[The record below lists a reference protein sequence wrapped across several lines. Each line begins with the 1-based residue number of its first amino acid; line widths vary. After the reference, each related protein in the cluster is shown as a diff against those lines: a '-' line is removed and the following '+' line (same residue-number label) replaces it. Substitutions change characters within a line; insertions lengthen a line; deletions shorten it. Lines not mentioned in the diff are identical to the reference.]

1 MYQMSLGDAI
11 IAVAL
16 ALQLVILAMV
26 GMPSRQP
33 LWKRVLVT
41 VIMIIGYELMH
52 VFSYLEGEFFYQLGF
67 MLDLFLPLICVAI
80 ICTGNLWRNYVIS
93 IVGFQLS
100 NFILSVLSL
109 IFEQDDALLDIALW
123 IPLEVQG
130 ALQLSI
136 MAIVSTVIVGF
147 IIKVFVPREYH
158 GNGNIYMV
166 LAILLIIGFALA
178 YYLMVADT
186 MSLMDMTLY
195 EVRYLLLSVLNT
207 FLIAICYYLAE
218 KRRLKKEEAQ
228 LQSMIVENYDQY
240 EKIVKANQELKEVRE
255 SVLEQGRYA
264 GALAERTANQE
275 LGVYAK
281 EALQVAED
289 MIGVPLSGNPLVD
302 AVFSK
307 YNRIAKEK
315 GILVDIMPEP
325 MSTTCAEEKE
335 IIMLLEYVFHYVF
348 MVQEKVEGE
357 RWIVFRM
364 KKRENSWVLKVLFS
378 RPLMERTRLDKNQML
393 DLKKKSKR
401 SILRIMQKL
410 VKNADGTISL
420 QPRKEEAELNILL
433 PQKEGEGTS
442 VSEEK
447 ICIKCR

>member
-11 IAVAL
+11 IAVGYAL
-16 ALQLVILAMV
+16 ELVILVMV
-26 GMPSRQP
+26 GMPSKQP
-33 LWKRVLVT
+33 FWKRVLVT

-52 VFSYLEGEFFYQLGF
+52 VFSYLEGEFFYQLIF

-80 ICTGNLWRNYVIS
+80 ICTGNLWRNHVIS
-93 IVGFQLS
+93 LLS
-100 NFILSVLSL
+100 LQVANFILSALSL
-109 IFEQDDALLDIALW
+109 LFGQEDVMLDSALW

-136 MAIVSTVIVGF
+136 MAIFSAF
-147 IIKVFVPREYH
+147 IGGLIIRRVVPREYH
-158 GNGNIYMV
+158 GNGYIYMALVMLVIIV
-166 LAILLIIGFALA
+166 LAAVYVLQSASTMPIIDATF
-178 YYLMVADT
+178 
-186 MSLMDMTLY
+186 Y
-195 EVRYLLLSVLNT
+195 EVQFLLTRVGVVAI
-207 FLIAICYYLAE
+207 IAICYYLAE

-264 GALAERTANQE
+264 EELAKRTANQE

-364 KKRENSWVLKVLFS
+364 KQQGGTWIIKMLFS
-378 RPLMERTRLDKNQML
+378 KPPREAIKEIGNQIMNIKNMGKNNILHILQRVVKKGGGTIL
-393 DLKKKSKR
+393 FNSKKKEAEIEILIPKR
-401 SILRIMQKL
+401 S
-410 VKNADGTISL
+410 
-420 QPRKEEAELNILL
+420 
-433 PQKEGEGTS
+433 EGL
-442 VSEEK
+442 
-447 ICIKCR
+447 